1 MLQRVAWLLLL
12 AVIVST
18 QVFTVACDTRCGR
31 AAIAGEM
38 AGGRCACMQS
48 DGQSLAVVMPAM
60 GSMCKDLLCKDDSAS
75 ITNAFQVARS
85 EIAWMPVWVDV
96 PAWTGRVVVHRLSAG
111 LRRSWVNR
119 SWVDH
124 GAWAPALDPLRI

>member
-31 AAIAGEM
+31 AEVAAGM
-38 AGGRCACMQS
+38 VGGRCACMQS
-48 DGQSLAVVMPAM
+48 SGRGLAVVMPAM

-75 ITNAFQVARS
+75 ITNIFTADRAEVAW
-85 EIAWMPVWVDV
+85 ALVWVRER
-96 PAWTGRVVVHRLSAG
+96 PWAG
-111 LRRSWVNR
+111 GFGERPLDTKLRRSWLNHRTSTV
-119 SWVDH
+119 
-124 GAWAPALDPLRI
+124 APDSLRI